1 MQKFKDYK
9 PEERCNYITL
19 STWEYYPDILKDACR
34 LYSPALEMF
43 STIIHSSESST
54 ALFQNIS

>member
-1 MQKFKDYK
+1 MQKFKDYT

-34 LYSPALEMF
+34 L
-43 STIIHSSESST
+43 
-54 ALFQNIS
+54 